1 MNKNKKDEIVY
12 LAVPYT
18 HKNPGTLTRR
28 FNLVNKA
35 AAKLMDQGYYPFS
48 PISMNHPIK
57 LVADLPCLWEFW
69 EGYDT
74 AFLKRCS
81 KMFVLKLPG
90 WETSTGVTAEI
101 KIANKLKI
109 PIIFLEKDFAD

>member
-1 MNKNKKDEIVY
+1 MKNKPSKRVY

-18 HKNPGTLTRR
+18 HKNPRVLTRR

-35 AAKLMDQGYYPFS
+35 AAKLINQGYYVFS

-57 LVADLPCLWEFW
+57 LADDLPCLWEFW
-69 EGYDT
+69 AAYDT
-74 AFLKRCS
+74 AYLEVCN

-90 WETSTGVTAEI
+90 WDKSVGVTAEI
-101 KIANKLKI
+101 EIAKKLKI
-109 PIIFLEKDFAD
+109 PIEYLEANFAN